1 MVTTFLINAAVLSA
15 LYALVAIGF
24 TLIFGV
30 GRVFNFAHGAFMLTG
45 AYTAYLIT
53 SSNRLGLS
61 VWLGFVVGMVAAA
74 LIAGLI
80 YLVMVRRV
88 KDRPITILLATLLV
102 GFIVQHTVR
111 VVYGIGSFA
120 IPQPTEGSIALL
132 GAEIRMFQLFVF
144 VSSWI
149 VISLVLYGVNY
160 TEFGKSIV
168 ATSQNV
174 RGAKLAGIDTDQINL
189 YTWVIAGALAG
200 FAGILLAQF
209 QTGGWQMGLL
219 PMVIAFSIVILGGLG
234 SIKGSIIGAY
244 VVGTIETAM
253 TSLINPR
260 LTGIASLVLL
270 VVVLLIRPEG
280 LYGQDIDF

>member
-1 MVTTFLINAAVLSA
+1 MVTSFIINAAVLSA

-45 AYTAYLIT
+45 AYAAYLIT
-53 SSNRLGLS
+53 SSSQLGLP
-61 VWLGFVVGMVAAA
+61 VWLGFVVGMAAAA
-74 LIAGLI
+74 LLAGFI
-80 YLVMVRRV
+80 YRVMVQRV
-88 KDRPITILLATLLV
+88 QDRPITILLATLLV

-120 IPQPTEGSIALL
+120 IPQPVDGGI
-132 GAEIRMFQLFVF
+132 GDVRMFQIFVF

-160 TEFGKSIV
+160 TRFGKSIV
-168 ATSQNV
+168 ATSQNR
-174 RGAKLAGIDTDQINL
+174 RGAKLAGVDTDRINL

-209 QTGGWQMGLL
+209 RTGGWQMGLL

-270 VVVLLIRPEG
+270 VVVLLIKPEG

>member
-1 MVTTFLINAAVLSA
+1 MVTSFLINAAVLSA

-45 AYTAYLIT
+45 AYTAYLVT
-53 SSNRLGLS
+53 SSSQLGLPA
-61 VWLGFVVGMVAAA
+61 WLGFPAGM
-74 LIAGLI
+74 LTAGLLASGI
-80 YLVMVRRV
+80 YLVMVQRV

-111 VVYGIGSFA
+111 VVYGVGSFS
-120 IPQPTEGSIALL
+120 IPQPVDGGIGGVRT
-132 GAEIRMFQLFVF
+132 FQIFVF

-168 ATSQNV
+168 ATSQNL
-174 RGAKLAGIDTDQINL
+174 RGAQLAGIDTDRINL
-189 YTWVIAGALAG
+189 YTWAIAGVLAG

-270 VVVLLIRPEG
+270 VVVLLIKPEG
-280 LYGQDIDF
+280 LFGQDIEF